1 MNIKDK
7 GQIIPFV
14 QSAQRL
20 RHGAARRRHA
30 GRGIEA
36 VELLRGAYRVSGE
49 DSDLLELAKQLRAL
63 GCEEAA
69 EPLLLRLVSREEPM
83 AESYLTLGW
92 NEWALGRRSL
102 AVDCLNRYLQE
113 DPYSA
118 DADAARNLLSV
129 VSDENDG
136 EPGRLGALIRRA
148 LAAQQRG
155 QDELAH
161 RRIVRAI
168 RLKKEK
174 STLYAMLALMLLARK
189 DFEGAL
195 RCQARAVRLSP
206 GSMKPRAELCLTL
219 CAMGKRRAAH
229 AMLAYCG
236 RFCDSPEAER
246 QFLSVA
252 AVVGTDA
259 LLRRFLISRLKA
271 QPWRIPLMHQLA
283 ALELRHRC
291 AEAAARLYERALRL
305 DAFDLEARVLLTQA
319 REAPEKRRADI
330 HALLTEEVQRRLSRL
345 TDGERTMLSPGSEER
360 ETLAWSFRHGGE
372 ALQEILLTFVLARPE
387 AETNGFLRELICS
400 PQTAEKARRRAMTYL
415 IAQERRMVVTL
426 CDGAQLRQANL
437 KKVEPKS
444 ERMGQRFL
452 MQLLFDGR
460 ALQAPET
467 LSRFAAACWR
477 RMTRQ
482 QRMQAVVL
490 DRYSWTKAI
499 EVASLMAAGQ
509 EASASETL
517 SDAMVSPRRIE
528 RILRALDKLTQQEGS
543 DAINEV
549 H

>member
-1 MNIKDK
+1 MIIEEK
-7 GQIIPFV
+7 GQIIPFA

-20 RHGAARRRHA
+20 RHGAARRRRA

-36 VELLRGAYRVSGE
+36 VELLRGAYRSSGE

-118 DADAARNLLSV
+118 DADAAREALSAV
-129 VSDENDG
+129 ADESDG

-148 LAAQQRG
+148 LSAQQRG
-155 QDELAH
+155 QDELALQ
-161 RRIVRAI
+161 RMFRAI

-195 RCQARAVRLSP
+195 RCQARAIRLAP
-206 GSMKPRAELCLTL
+206 DSMRPRAELSLTL

-229 AMLAYCG
+229 AMMAYCG
-236 RFCDSPEAER
+236 QFCHSPESER

-252 AVVGTDA
+252 AVVGTDG
-259 LLRRFLISRLKA
+259 LLRRFLTNRLTA

-283 ALELRHRC
+283 ALELRQGR

-305 DAFDLEARVLLTQA
+305 DASDLEARVLLTQA
-319 REAPEKRRADI
+319 RKAPEERQGDI
-330 HALLTEEVQRRLSRL
+330 HALLTGEVRRRLSGL
-345 TDGERTMLSPGSEER
+345 TDGDRAMLSPGSDER

-372 ALQEILLTFVLARPE
+372 ALQETLLTLVLAHPE
-387 AETNGFLRELICS
+387 PETNGFLRELICS
-400 PQTAEKARRRAMTYL
+400 PQTAENVRHSAMTYL
-415 IAQERRMVVTL
+415 IAQERRTVVTL
-426 CDGAQLRQANL
+426 CDGTQLRQANL
-437 KKVEPKS
+437 ERVEPKS
-444 ERMGQRFL
+444 GRMGQRFL

-460 ALQAPET
+460 ALQSPET
-467 LSRFAAACWR
+467 LMRFAADCWR
-477 RMTRQ
+477 RMTRP
-482 QRMQAVVL
+482 QRIQAAVL

-528 RILRALDKLTQQEGS
+528 RILRALDRLTQQEGS
-543 DAINEV
+543 DAIHEV